1 MAGQPKALKKYW
13 ASRRKAKAG
22 TTTMVKRKA
31 SRPRSHAKK
40 THTKRGGLGIGGMG
54 FKGLLVGAA
63 LLTASKYAVNAV
75 APGIPFKKPLSA
87 VAAGGVASVSGL
99 PGKNLLGYG
108 IMDGVSDAIL
118 GFIGGGSV
126 SGITTGAKRYDL

>member
-1 MAGQPKALKKYW
+1 MVGQPKALKKYW
-13 ASRRKAKAG
+13 ATRRKAKVGKTQMAK
-22 TTTMVKRKA
+22 KRA

-63 LLTASKYAVNAV
+63 LLTAGKFAVNAV

-87 VAAGGVASVSGL
+87 VAAGGVAMVSGL

-108 IMDGVSDAIL
+108 IMDGVSDVIL
-118 GFIGGGSV
+118 GFLGGNR
-126 SGITTGAKRYDL
+126 TTGAVAGSRRYDL